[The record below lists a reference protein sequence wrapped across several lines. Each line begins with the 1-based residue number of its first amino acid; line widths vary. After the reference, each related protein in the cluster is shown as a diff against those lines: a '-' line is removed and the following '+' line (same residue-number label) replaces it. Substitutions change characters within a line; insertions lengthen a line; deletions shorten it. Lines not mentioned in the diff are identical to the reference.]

1 MKVGSARSIRSRINR
16 DKPTR
21 PSRQIE
27 ESEQPSMQR
36 VLIVGL
42 GLIGGS
48 IGLALRRWS
57 EERKVDG
64 RKPLEVIGFD
74 PNLDHQ
80 RAAEKLGAV
89 DKGAWDLSKAARD
102 ANVVVLA
109 TPVNSMRV
117 VMQDLAPHLQ
127 PGTIVADTGSTK
139 AQVLKWASEILPR
152 EVHFVGTH
160 PMAGKTQSI
169 EGADA
174 DLFVGAT
181 WCVSPSVTAS
191 EEAVRTVLGL
201 VAAAGAEPFFIDPDE
216 HDAFVAGISH
226 LPFVLSATL
235 MNAVSR
241 DGSWRDMKTLTAGGF
256 RDTTRLAAGSP
267 TMHRDILLS
276 NREAVTRWI
285 DAVVATL
292 GEIRQTLASDD
303 EHASAS
309 LDAFFSEARDARA
322 VWATQTTR
330 EGELLQGTAAELQPE
345 SVSDHMGRMFLG
357 GFARRLR
364 TPPRRDDSSPPAPN
378 R

>member
-1 MKVGSARSIRSRINR
+1 
-16 DKPTR
+16 
-21 PSRQIE
+21 
-27 ESEQPSMQR
+27 MQR

-48 IGLALRRWS
+48 IGMALRRWS

-80 RAAEKLGAV
+80 RAAERLGAV

-102 ANVVVLA
+102 ADVVVLA
-109 TPVNSMRV
+109 TPVNSMRD
-117 VMQDLAPHLQ
+117 VMQDLVSHLRQ
-127 PGTIVADTGSTK
+127 GAIVMDTGSTK
-139 AQVLKWASEILPR
+139 AQVLKWATELLPR
-152 EVHFVGTH
+152 EVHFIGTH

-201 VAAAGAEPFFIDPDE
+201 ISAAGAEPFFIDPEE
-216 HDAFVAGISH
+216 HDAFVAGVSH
-226 LPFVLSATL
+226 LPFVMSASL

-241 DGSWRDMKTLTAGGF
+241 DPSWRDMKTLTAGGF

-267 TMHRDILLS
+267 AMHRDILLT

-285 DAVVATL
+285 DAVVGTL
-292 GEIRQTLASDD
+292 GEIRQSLASGD
-303 EHASAS
+303 ERASAT

-364 TPPRRDDSSPPAPN
+364 TPPKRDDSSPPAPSQ
-378 R
+378 

>member
-1 MKVGSARSIRSRINR
+1 
-16 DKPTR
+16 
-21 PSRQIE
+21 
-27 ESEQPSMQR
+27 MQR

-57 EERKVDG
+57 EERKDDG

-89 DKGAWDLSKAARD
+89 DKGAWDLAKAARD
-102 ANVVVLA
+102 ADVVVLA
-109 TPVNSMRV
+109 TPVNSMRD
-117 VMQDLAPHLQ
+117 VMQDIAPHLRA
-127 PGTIVADTGSTK
+127 GVIVVDTGSTK
-139 AQVLKWASEILPR
+139 AQVLKWAGEILPR
-152 EVHFVGTH
+152 EVGFIGTH

-201 VAAAGAEPFFIDPDE
+201 IAAARAEPFFIDPDE
-216 HDAFVAGISH
+216 HDAFVAGVSH
-226 LPFVLSATL
+226 LPFVLSAAL

-241 DGSWRDMKTLTAGGF
+241 DPSWRDMKTLTAGGF
-256 RDTTRLAAGSP
+256 RDTTRLAAGSSA
-267 TMHRDILLS
+267 MHRDILLT
-276 NREAVTRWI
+276 NRIAVTRWI
-285 DAVVATL
+285 DALIGTL
-292 GEIRQTLASDD
+292 GEVRQSLTSDD
-303 EHASAS
+303 GSASTS

-322 VWATQTTR
+322 DWATQTTR
-330 EGELLQGTAAELQPE
+330 EGELLQGTSAELQPE
-345 SVSDHMGRMFLG
+345 SVSDHMSRMFLG
-357 GFARRLR
+357 GFAKRLR
-364 TPPRRDDSSPPAPN
+364 TPAKRDEPPAPAP
-378 R
+378 RQ

>member
-1 MKVGSARSIRSRINR
+1 
-16 DKPTR
+16 
-21 PSRQIE
+21 
-27 ESEQPSMQR
+27 MQR

-80 RAAEKLGAV
+80 RAAERLGAV
-89 DKGAWDLSKAARD
+89 DKGAGDLSKAARD
-102 ANVVVLA
+102 ADVVVLA
-109 TPVNSMRV
+109 TPVNSMRD
-117 VMQDLAPHLQ
+117 VMHDLVAHLR

-139 AQVLKWASEILPR
+139 AQVLEWAAEILPR
-152 EVHFVGTH
+152 EVHFIGTH

-174 DLFVGAT
+174 DLFLGAT
-181 WCVSPSVTAS
+181 WCVSPSVSAS

-201 VAAAGAEPFFIDPDE
+201 VAAAGAEPFFIDPEE
-216 HDAFVAGISH
+216 HDAFVAGVSH
-226 LPFVLSATL
+226 LPFVLSAAL

-241 DGSWRDMKTLTAGGF
+241 DASWRDMKTLTAGGF

-267 TMHRDILLS
+267 AMHRDILLT
-276 NREAVTRWI
+276 NRDAVTRWI
-285 DAVVATL
+285 DAVVGTL
-292 GEIRQTLASDD
+292 GELRQTLASDD
-303 EHASAS
+303 ERAAS

-322 VWATQTTR
+322 EWATQTTR
-330 EGELLQGTAAELQPE
+330 EGELLQGTAAELNPE

-357 GFARRLR
+357 GFAKRLR
-364 TPPRRDDSSPPAPN
+364 TPPKRDDSSPPAAN

>member
-1 MKVGSARSIRSRINR
+1 
-16 DKPTR
+16 
-21 PSRQIE
+21 
-27 ESEQPSMQR
+27 MQR

-42 GLIGGS
+42 GLIGSS
-48 IGLALRRWS
+48 IGMALRRWS

-64 RKPLEVIGFD
+64 RKPLEVVGFD

-89 DKGAWDLSKAARD
+89 DKGAWDLAKASRD
-102 ANVVVLA
+102 ADVIVLA
-109 TPVNSMRV
+109 TPVNSMRD
-117 VMQDLAPHLQ
+117 VMQDLVPHLQ
-127 PGTIVADTGSTK
+127 PGAIVTDTGSTK
-139 AQVLKWASEILPR
+139 AEVLKWAAEILPR
-152 EVHFVGTH
+152 EVHFIGTH
-160 PMAGKTQSI
+160 PMAGKTQSV

-201 VAAAGAEPFFIDPDE
+201 VSAAGAEPFFIDPGE
-216 HDAFVAGISH
+216 HDAYVAGVSH
-226 LPFVLSATL
+226 LPFVLSAAL

-241 DGSWRDMKTLTAGGF
+241 DPSWRDMKTLTAGGF

-267 TMHRDILLS
+267 AMHRDILLT
-276 NREAVTRWI
+276 NRDAVTRWI
-285 DAVVATL
+285 DAVVGTL
-292 GEIRQTLASDD
+292 GEIRETIASGD
-303 EHASAS
+303 EGASAS

-322 VWATQTTR
+322 VWSTQTTR

-364 TPPRRDDSSPPAPN
+364 TPPKRDDTTPPAPN

>member
-1 MKVGSARSIRSRINR
+1 
-16 DKPTR
+16 
-21 PSRQIE
+21 
-27 ESEQPSMQR
+27 MQR

-102 ANVVVLA
+102 ADVVILA
-109 TPVNSMRV
+109 TPVNSMRA
-117 VMQDLAPHLQ
+117 VMQDIAPHLR
-127 PGTIVADTGSTK
+127 PGAIVADTGSTK
-139 AQVLKWASEILPR
+139 AQVLKWSGEILPR
-152 EVHFVGTH
+152 EVHFIGTH
-160 PMAGKTQSI
+160 PMAGKIQSI

-201 VAAAGAEPFFIDPDE
+201 IAAARAEPFFIDPDE
-216 HDAFVAGISH
+216 HDAFVAGVSH
-226 LPFVLSATL
+226 LPFVLSAAL

-241 DGSWRDMKTLTAGGF
+241 DPSWRDMKTLTAGGF

-267 TMHRDILLS
+267 AMHRDILLT
-276 NREAVTRWI
+276 NRDAVTRWI
-285 DAVVATL
+285 DAVVGTL
-292 GEIRQTLASDD
+292 GEIRQSLASGD
-303 EHASAS
+303 EPASAS
-309 LDAFFSEARDARA
+309 LEAFFTEARDARA

-357 GFARRLR
+357 GFAKRLR
-364 TPPRRDDSSPPAPN
+364 TPPRRDDPSPPAA
-378 R
+378 RQ

>member
-1 MKVGSARSIRSRINR
+1 
-16 DKPTR
+16 
-21 PSRQIE
+21 
-27 ESEQPSMQR
+27 MQR

-89 DKGAWDLSKAARD
+89 DKGAWDLAKAAREAD
-102 ANVVVLA
+102 VVVLA
-109 TPVNSMRV
+109 TPVNSMRE
-117 VMQDLAPHLQ
+117 VMQDLAPQLR

-139 AQVLKWASEILPR
+139 AQVLTWAREILPR
-152 EVHFVGTH
+152 GRAFHRQLTPWLERRR
-160 PMAGKTQSI
+160 ASRA
-169 EGADA
+169 ADA

-201 VAAAGAEPFFIDPDE
+201 VSAAGAEPFFIDPEE
-216 HDAFVAGISH
+216 HDAYVAGVSH
-226 LPFVLSATL
+226 LPFVMSAAL

-241 DGSWRDMKTLTAGGF
+241 DASWRDMKTLTAGGF

-267 TMHRDILLS
+267 AMHRDILLT

-285 DAVVATL
+285 DAVVGTL
-292 GEIRQTLASDD
+292 GEIRQSIASAD
-303 EHASAS
+303 ESASAS

-330 EGELLQGTAAELQPE
+330 EGELLQGTAAELNPE

-357 GFARRLR
+357 GFAKRLR
-364 TPPRRDDSSPPAPN
+364 TPPKRGDSSPPAPS

>member
-1 MKVGSARSIRSRINR
+1 
-16 DKPTR
+16 
-21 PSRQIE
+21 
-27 ESEQPSMQR
+27 MQR

-42 GLIGGS
+42 GLIGSS
-48 IGLALRRWS
+48 IGMALRRWS

-64 RKPLEVIGFD
+64 RKPLEVVGFD

-89 DKGAWDLSKAARD
+89 DKGAWDLAKASRD
-102 ANVVVLA
+102 ADVIVLA
-109 TPVNSMRV
+109 TPVNSMRD
-117 VMQDLAPHLQ
+117 VMQDLVPHLQ
-127 PGTIVADTGSTK
+127 PGAIVTDTGSTK
-139 AQVLKWASEILPR
+139 AEVLKWAAEILPR
-152 EVHFVGTH
+152 EVHFIGTH
-160 PMAGKTQSI
+160 PMAGKTQSV

-201 VAAAGAEPFFIDPDE
+201 VSAAGAEPFFIDPGE
-216 HDAFVAGISH
+216 HDAYVAGVSH
-226 LPFVLSATL
+226 LPFVLSAAL

-241 DGSWRDMKTLTAGGF
+241 DPSWRDMKTLTAGGF

-267 TMHRDILLS
+267 AMHRDILLT
-276 NREAVTRWI
+276 NRDAVTRWI
-285 DAVVATL
+285 DAVVGTL
-292 GEIRQTLASDD
+292 GEIRETIASGD
-303 EHASAS
+303 EGASAS

-322 VWATQTTR
+322 VWSTQTTR

-345 SVSDHMGRMFLG
+345 SVSGHMGRMFLG

-364 TPPRRDDSSPPAPN
+364 TPPKRDDSTPPAPN

>member
-1 MKVGSARSIRSRINR
+1 
-16 DKPTR
+16 
-21 PSRQIE
+21 
-27 ESEQPSMQR
+27 MQR

-48 IGLALRRWS
+48 IGMALRRWS

-89 DKGAWDLSKAARD
+89 DKGAWDLAKAARD
-102 ANVVVLA
+102 ADVVVLA
-109 TPVNSMRV
+109 TPVNSMRD
-117 VMQDLAPHLQ
+117 VMQDLVPHLQ
-127 PGTIVADTGSTK
+127 PGTIVMDTGSTK
-139 AQVLKWASEILPR
+139 AEVLKWAAESLPR
-152 EVHFVGTH
+152 EVHFIGSH

-201 VAAAGAEPFFIDPDE
+201 VSAAGAEPFFIDPEE
-216 HDAFVAGISH
+216 HDAFVAGVSH
-226 LPFVLSATL
+226 LPFVLSAAL

-241 DGSWRDMKTLTAGGF
+241 DASWRDMKTLTAGGF

-267 TMHRDILLS
+267 AMHRDILLT
-276 NREAVTRWI
+276 NRDAVTRWI
-285 DAVVATL
+285 DAVVGTL
-292 GEIRQTLASDD
+292 GEIRQTLASGD
-303 EHASAS
+303 ERASAS

-364 TPPRRDDSSPPAPN
+364 TPPKRDDSSPPAPS

>member
-1 MKVGSARSIRSRINR
+1 
-16 DKPTR
+16 
-21 PSRQIE
+21 
-27 ESEQPSMQR
+27 MQR

-42 GLIGGS
+42 GLIGSS
-48 IGLALRRWS
+48 IGMALRRWS

-64 RKPLEVIGFD
+64 RKPLEVVGFD

-89 DKGAWDLSKAARD
+89 NKGAWDLAKASRD
-102 ANVVVLA
+102 ADVIVLA
-109 TPVNSMRV
+109 TPVNSMRD
-117 VMQDLAPHLQ
+117 VMQDLVPHLQ
-127 PGTIVADTGSTK
+127 PGAIVTDTGSTK
-139 AQVLKWASEILPR
+139 AEVLKWAAEILPR
-152 EVHFVGTH
+152 EVHFIGTH
-160 PMAGKTQSI
+160 PMAGKTQSV

-201 VAAAGAEPFFIDPDE
+201 VSAAGAEPFFIDPGE
-216 HDAFVAGISH
+216 HDAYVAGVSH
-226 LPFVLSATL
+226 LPFVLSAAL

-241 DGSWRDMKTLTAGGF
+241 DPSWRDMKTLTAGGF

-267 TMHRDILLS
+267 AMHRDILLT
-276 NREAVTRWI
+276 NRDAVTRWI
-285 DAVVATL
+285 DAVVGTL
-292 GEIRQTLASDD
+292 GEIRETIASGD
-303 EHASAS
+303 EGASAS

-322 VWATQTTR
+322 VWSTQTTR

-364 TPPRRDDSSPPAPN
+364 TPPKRDDSTPPAPN

>member
-1 MKVGSARSIRSRINR
+1 
-16 DKPTR
+16 
-21 PSRQIE
+21 
-27 ESEQPSMQR
+27 MQR

-42 GLIGGS
+42 GLIGSS

-102 ANVVVLA
+102 ADVVILA

-117 VMQDLAPHLQ
+117 IMQDLAPHLQ

-139 AQVLKWASEILPR
+139 AQVLKWAGETLPR
-152 EVHFVGTH
+152 EVHFIGTH

-169 EGADA
+169 EAADA
-174 DLFVGAT
+174 DFFVGAT
-181 WCVSPSVTAS
+181 WCVSPSVSAS

-216 HDAFVAGISH
+216 HDAFVAGVSH
-226 LPFVLSATL
+226 LPFVLSA
-235 MNAVSR
+235 
-241 DGSWRDMKTLTAGGF
+241 
-256 RDTTRLAAGSP
+256 AGSP
-267 TMHRDILLS
+267 AMHRDILLT
-276 NREAVTRWI
+276 NREAVSRWI
-285 DAVVATL
+285 DAVVGTL
-292 GEIRQTLASDD
+292 GEIRQTLASGDD
-303 EHASAS
+303 QASAS

-357 GFARRLR
+357 GFSKRLR
-364 TPPRRDDSSPPAPN
+364 TPPRRNDSSPPAPSQ
-378 R
+378 

>member
-1 MKVGSARSIRSRINR
+1 
-16 DKPTR
+16 
-21 PSRQIE
+21 
-27 ESEQPSMQR
+27 MQR
-36 VLIVGL
+36 ILIVGL

-64 RKPLEVIGFD
+64 RKPLEVVGFD

-80 RAAEKLGAV
+80 RAAEKMGAV
-89 DKGAWDLSKAARD
+89 DKGAWDLAKAAREAD
-102 ANVVVLA
+102 VVVLA
-109 TPVNSMRV
+109 TPVSAMKDV
-117 VMQDLAPHLQ
+117 LTDLAPHLR
-127 PGTIVADTGSTK
+127 PDTIVTDTGSTT
-139 AQVLKWASEILPR
+139 AQVLAWANEILPR
-152 EVHFVGTH
+152 EVHFVGGH

-174 DLFVGAT
+174 DLFSGAT
-181 WCVSPSVTAS
+181 WCISPSVTAS

-201 VAAAGAEPFFIDPDE
+201 VAAAGAEPFFIDPEE
-216 HDAFVAGISH
+216 HDAYVAGVSH
-226 LPFVLSATL
+226 LPFVLSAAL

-241 DGSWRDMKTLTAGGF
+241 DASWRDMKTLTAGGF

-267 TMHRDILLS
+267 AMHRDILLT
-276 NREAVTRWI
+276 NGEAVTRWI

-292 GEIRQTLASDD
+292 GEIRQTIVSGD
-303 EHASAS
+303 EPASAS

-322 VWATQTTR
+322 DWATQTTR
-330 EGELLQGTAAELQPE
+330 EGELLQGTAAELNPE

-357 GFARRLR
+357 GFAKRLR
-364 TPPRRDDSSPPAPN
+364 TPPKRDDSSPRTPN

>member
-1 MKVGSARSIRSRINR
+1 
-16 DKPTR
+16 
-21 PSRQIE
+21 
-27 ESEQPSMQR
+27 MQR

-57 EERKVDG
+57 EERRVDG

-89 DKGAWDLSKAARD
+89 DKGAWDLSKAAREAD
-102 ANVVVLA
+102 VVVLA
-109 TPVNSMRV
+109 TPVKAMRDV
-117 VMQDLAPHLQ
+117 LEDLAPHLR

-139 AQVLKWASEILPR
+139 AQVLKWADEILPR
-152 EVHFVGTH
+152 EVHFVGSH

-174 DLFVGAT
+174 DLFMGAT

-191 EEAVRTVLGL
+191 EDAVRTVLGL
-201 VAAAGAEPFFIDPDE
+201 IAAAGAEPFFIDSEE
-216 HDAFVAGISH
+216 HDAYVAGVSH
-226 LPFVLSATL
+226 VPFVLSAAL
-235 MNAVSR
+235 MNAVAR
-241 DGSWRDMKTLTAGGF
+241 DASWRDMKTLTAGGF

-267 TMHRDILLS
+267 AMHRDILLT
-276 NREAVTRWI
+276 NPEAVTRWI
-285 DAVVATL
+285 DAVVGTL
-292 GEIRQTLASDD
+292 GEIRQIIVSND
-303 EHASAS
+303 ENAAPA
-309 LDAFFSEARDARA
+309 LDAYFNEARDARA

-330 EGELLQGTAAELQPE
+330 EGELLQGTAAELQTE

-357 GFARRLR
+357 GFAKRLR
-364 TPPRRDDSSPPAPN
+364 TPPTREAAPP
-378 R
+378 RSDR

>member
-1 MKVGSARSIRSRINR
+1 
-16 DKPTR
+16 
-21 PSRQIE
+21 
-27 ESEQPSMQR
+27 MQR

-74 PNLDHQ
+74 TSLDHQ
-80 RAAEKLGAV
+80 RAAEKMGAV
-89 DKGAWDLSKAARD
+89 DKGAWDLAKAAREAD
-102 ANVVVLA
+102 VVVLA
-109 TPVNSMRV
+109 TPVNSMHD
-117 VMQDLAPHLQ
+117 VMQDLVPHLQ

-139 AQVLKWASEILPR
+139 AEVLKWANEILPR

-174 DLFVGAT
+174 DLFTGAT

-201 VAAAGAEPFFIDPDE
+201 VSAAGAEPFFIDPDE
-216 HDAFVAGISH
+216 HDAYVAGVSH
-226 LPFVLSATL
+226 VPFVLSAAL

-241 DGSWRDMKTLTAGGF
+241 DASWREMKTLTAGGF

-267 TMHRDILLS
+267 AMHRDILLT
-276 NREAVTRWI
+276 NGEAVTRWI
-285 DAVVATL
+285 DAVIDTL
-292 GEIRQTLASDD
+292 GEIRQSIASGD
-303 EHASAS
+303 ERAAAS

-322 VWATQTTR
+322 EWATQTTR
-330 EGELLQGTAAELQPE
+330 EGELLQGTAAELHPE

-364 TPPRRDDSSPPAPN
+364 TPPKRDDSSPPTPN